1 MHETSR
7 RVRGQPLNIKYSE
20 PGSVESQ
27 AADTSVTR
35 CIRLGDPSGN
45 REDNRESQMKEKVEL
60 LFKLNLV
67 MENDPMYCI
76 SIYIYYIYIYVCV
89 YIYIF
94 FSICCGP
101 YILTSC

>member
-60 LFKLNLV
+60 LFKGHALTG
-67 MENDPMYCI
+67 
-76 SIYIYYIYIYVCV
+76 
-89 YIYIF
+89 
-94 FSICCGP
+94 GP
-101 YILTSC
+101 EGSPPRIWGAP